1 MLQEKYSKNQLEI
14 TKNKYYKNAINEFL
28 LKAKSINGSEVIR
41 DFDGWSW
48 NNNIKKQ
55 NDFEYNLIFQNMILL
70 KLKLDDNF
78 KEKIYEQ
85 NFQSP
90 NLFYQKLYTIILAII
105 AKQDKKTKTEITSRL
120 NELIRLLFFE
130 EYTVKKTAQYFG
142 CCTKTI
148 RNRKNK
154 VLQKLKDR
162 LETL

>member
-120 NELIRLLFFE
+120 NELIRLLFLMNTE
-130 EYTVKKTAQYFG
+130 KIKLQIITTTALLLFL
-142 CCTKTI
+142 T
-148 RNRKNK
+148 
-154 VLQKLKDR
+154 LK
-162 LETL
+162 